1 MEAPLTQYALRDG
14 VHIGY
19 QVWGQAP
26 AASGDGPVDVLE
38 FNSGLMISVD
48 ETVDEPNWLRYTE
61 RVADFS
67 RLIRFD
73 AGGLGLSDPL
83 PTDTDP
89 SIEGWGRDAL
99 AVMDAAGCDR
109 VVVLASAGGTMPA
122 LWLAATHPERV
133 ISLIIVNGTARV
145 GRAEDYGF
153 GASDEEVAAGSGIEG
168 TVTDDGIPRD
178 IAIFAPSLAHRIGFR
193 EWWGRAARRGASPA
207 TAQAFNLVTFSA
219 DVRWTLPSVTCPVL
233 VFARLDSYAQLSEH
247 GRYLSEHIA
256 GARLITTTGPDI
268 LPWAGEFDSII
279 DEMEEFVTG
288 SRGVHAATR
297 LLAAVLFTDIVDSTV
312 RAAAVGDRQW
322 RAVLDEFDVNVG
334 RLLERNDGTL
344 VKNMGDGILA
354 RFAAPAQAVRC
365 AVAMV
370 RMAGTAGLQLRAG
383 LHAGEVELRGD
394 DIGGLAV
401 HIASRVATM
410 AGPGEVL
417 VTGTVR
423 DLVVGSGIV
432 FDDRGR
438 HNLKGLPDEWQVLAV
453 ERAPESVSEPH
464 VPRRRTTKRRRRQT
478 QIRRRRAVVLLSL
491 VLVVAA
497 LVVTLASGSS
507 SPPTRSSTSSSST
520 TAATG
525 APTTASAD
533 GFLGPHG
540 APLGPRHSKPA
551 LSLGSSPP
559 RSPGRRSSLSGAG
572 SAFSVA
578 CPPKGNSLNAVS
590 WLDPASGT
598 VTAAGS
604 LAAVV
609 HDGAG
614 AQIGT
619 ASYVFGG
626 GSPNTFATVQSLG
639 ATAGGRDAW
648 PANCHSPARTSP
660 PPPSGA
666 PSTSWAATTA
676 PPTIPRS

>member
-19 QVWGQAP
+19 QVWGRPPEAP
-26 AASGDGPVDVLE
+26 GGGPVDVLE
-38 FNSGLMISVD
+38 FNSGLMISID

-109 VVVLASAGGTMPA
+109 AVILASAGGTMPA

-133 ISLIIVNGTARV
+133 ISLMIVNGTARV
-145 GRAEDYGF
+145 GQAEDYGF
-153 GASDEEVAAGSGIEG
+153 GASDEEVASGSGIEVVL
-168 TVTDDGIPRD
+168 TEDEIPRD
-178 IAIFAPSLAHRIGFR
+178 IAIFAPSLAHRVGFR

-219 DVRWTLPSVTCPVL
+219 DVRWCLPSVTCPTL

-247 GRYLSEHIA
+247 GRYLSEHIT

-268 LPWAGEFDSII
+268 LPWTGEFDSII

-288 SRGVHAATR
+288 ARGVHAATR

-312 RAAAVGDRQW
+312 RAAEAGDRQW

-334 RLLERNDGTL
+334 RLLSRHDGIL
-344 VKNMGDGILA
+344 VKTTGDGILA

-365 AVAMV
+365 AEAMV
-370 RMAGTAGLQLRAG
+370 HTAGNAGLQMRAG

-401 HIASRVATM
+401 HIASRVSAL
-410 AGPGEVL
+410 AGADEVL

-423 DLVVGSGIV
+423 DLVVGSGIT
-432 FDDRGR
+432 FEDRGR
-438 HNLKGLPDEWQVLAV
+438 HDLKGVPGEWQILAV
-453 ERAPESVSEPH
+453 DRTPAP
-464 VPRRRTTKRRRRQT
+464 
-478 QIRRRRAVVLLSL
+478 
-491 VLVVAA
+491 
-497 LVVTLASGSS
+497 
-507 SPPTRSSTSSSST
+507 
-520 TAATG
+520 
-525 APTTASAD
+525 
-533 GFLGPHG
+533 
-540 APLGPRHSKPA
+540 
-551 LSLGSSPP
+551 
-559 RSPGRRSSLSGAG
+559 
-572 SAFSVA
+572 
-578 CPPKGNSLNAVS
+578 
-590 WLDPASGT
+590 
-598 VTAAGS
+598 
-604 LAAVV
+604 
-609 HDGAG
+609 
-614 AQIGT
+614 
-619 ASYVFGG
+619 
-626 GSPNTFATVQSLG
+626 
-639 ATAGGRDAW
+639 
-648 PANCHSPARTSP
+648 
-660 PPPSGA
+660 
-666 PSTSWAATTA
+666 
-676 PPTIPRS
+676 